1 MKLSTKNLI
10 PFIFFINIKIIQSKA
25 QPIEDDYTNKTK
37 QASETKDIEQ
47 NIRNSIT
54 DEQLDSFTY
63 GDEEFKLA
71 IIGDSGVERESREV
85 MKLTKYDA
93 LLHLG
98 NYDYKCSPHKYF
110 DTMLDSDRT
119 YQFMGILGNQEGDDQ
134 CPGKLRDYEDI
145 LYEEMT
151 NSKNSGVKC
160 EFSSSKAMWSCVYKN
175 MRIIGLSQNISG
187 VDSRSEQL
195 YFLKK
200 HLDHA
205 TEDWKIC
212 AWHYYDKYYHTGKNP
227 QDSERNLISEDGD
240 SFYDYCKDHGAII
253 LNAHDNVYAR
263 THVMSKFKSPMIDE
277 YDKHNDGCVVQIR
290 KGATL
295 DILNGVGGNE
305 IYIEQGEEKDY
316 SHWQKKYAK
325 GENDENAKR
334 FGGLFCQFNYGGNNK
349 KAYCELLRINSS
361 EKVFDSFY
369 IYQNEDPN
377 HVSYSQ
383 IDKNFKNDKINAY
396 IASNNDKNNHSTKG
410 DSGEEDSVDAMDQ
423 IVDKVFTKTN
433 IIIGG
438 TESYRALANLSS
450 IANDNFKTSLTK
462 NEDIDNGYKLD
473 KTTNS
478 PPLSMNDRLSLF
490 LNKTKLINESSVFD
504 QTSLMDNFSITS
516 SSKKTDTMDRESI
529 NSNDAIS
536 LISHKF
542 GNNSGANSIS
552 TRSNSFR
559 SFSNIYNQIN
569 NNNVRFNTIARLDLM
584 NETK

>member
-1 MKLSTKNLI
+1 
-10 PFIFFINIKIIQSKA
+10 
-25 QPIEDDYTNKTK
+25 
-37 QASETKDIEQ
+37 
-47 NIRNSIT
+47 
-54 DEQLDSFTY
+54 
-63 GDEEFKLA
+63 
-71 IIGDSGVERESREV
+71 
-85 MKLTKYDA
+85 
-93 LLHLG
+93 
-98 NYDYKCSPHKYF
+98 
-110 DTMLDSDRT
+110 
-119 YQFMGILGNQEGDDQ
+119 
-134 CPGKLRDYEDI
+134 
-145 LYEEMT
+145 
-151 NSKNSGVKC
+151 
-160 EFSSSKAMWSCVYKN
+160 
-175 MRIIGLSQNISG
+175 
-187 VDSRSEQL
+187 
-195 YFLKK
+195 
-200 HLDHA
+200 
-205 TEDWKIC
+205 
-212 AWHYYDKYYHTGKNP
+212 
-227 QDSERNLISEDGD
+227 
-240 SFYDYCKDHGAII
+240 
-253 LNAHDNVYAR
+253 
-263 THVMSKFKSPMIDE
+263 MSKFKSPMIDE
-277 YDKHNDGCVVQIR
+277 YDKHNDGSVVQIR

-377 HVSYSQ
+377 HISYSQ

-410 DSGEEDSVDAMDQ
+410 DSGEEDSVDTMDQ

-438 TESYRALANLSS
+438 TVCAAAVVLVGGNLLFFEKPKKKVIGEPELISKISHRNIEKSYRALANLSS

-478 PPLSMNDRLSLF
+478 PPLSMNDKLSLS

-569 NNNVRFNTIARLDLM
+569 NNNVRFNTIARV
-584 NETK
+584 NNSSNNNNINTNNYRFKTKAKINNKKK